1 MQLVYVVLAV
11 VMVWGLLETQGV
23 TAHLAAG
30 MVLVGASALIWVRMS
45 HPQRLVL
52 GLVVMTLLA
61 FAVHLAS
68 VGALIIVAYAA
79 LFFFS
84 MLVPSWLSP
93 VLLTVV
99 FWLEIWPLEPVLALR
114 LLIMAGL
121 GSGAWVLGLL
131 AHQNRAWEREQRS
144 WFTTKSELSQSL
156 KQVEYLAFH
165 DALTGLPNRRLLVR
179 HLEDSLTRVAKQGGA
194 LAVVYI
200 DLDHFKAV
208 NDGAGHEFGDR
219 VLKAAAAA
227 ITRML
232 HPGDVVGRQGGD
244 EFIIVLGSAATERD
258 AMEHIEKLRL
268 RLAEGLVLD
277 SRRVYVTASFGVALY
292 QGEHEQPEE
301 LLRRADLAL
310 YRAKEDGRNR
320 VALFLTELEQEASN
334 VYFLESGLRSA
345 MEESQ
350 FFLEY
355 QPQVDILSGL
365 TVGVE
370 ALLRWHAPDGTVRM
384 PDQFLPQAQK
394 LGLMQDIDAWV
405 LQHALDEM
413 YSMRWWHESQ
423 IVLGVNVSATTLDNS
438 EFVSRLQD
446 LLALYAVE
454 PGRLELE
461 ITESVMARNAEK
473 MANQLHEIRRC
484 GVGVAID
491 DFGVGYSSLSY
502 LKHYP
507 ATRLKIDRLFVSDL
521 PQSEAIARAII
532 AVAKSLGIALVAEG
546 VETQEQAQVLVRL
559 GCDVAQGFYYQRSVP
574 ASVLQ
579 IRYATERS

>member
-1 MQLVYVVLAV
+1 MVQGLVLTTGM
-11 VMVWGLLETQGV
+11 MV
-23 TAHLAAG
+23 HLAAA
-30 MVLVGASALIWVRMS
+30 MVLVGSLTLVWVRMS
-45 HPQRLVL
+45 HSQRLAV
-52 GLVVMTLLA
+52 GLLVMAALA
-61 FAVHLAS
+61 FAAHFADLV
-68 VGALIIVAYAA
+68 ALIIVAYAA

-93 VLLTVV
+93 ILLTAV
-99 FWLEIWPLEPVLALR
+99 FWLELWPHEPVLAMR
-114 LLIMAGL
+114 LVIMAGIA
-121 GSGAWVLGLL
+121 SGAWAFGLL
-131 AHQNRAWEREQRS
+131 AHRNKVWERQQRD
-144 WFTTKSELSQSL
+144 WFTTRSELSQSL

-165 DALTGLPNRRLLVR
+165 DALTGLPNRRLLIR
-179 HLEDSLTRVAKQGGA
+179 HLEDSLKRVKRQGGV
-194 LAVVYI
+194 LAVAYI

-219 VLKAAAAA
+219 VLKAAAAT

-232 HPGDVVGRQGGD
+232 QPGDVVGRQGGA
-244 EFIIVLGSAATERD
+244 EFIIVLGSASSEQDAVER
-258 AMEHIEKLRL
+258 IEKLRQ
-268 RLAEGLVLD
+268 RLAEGLMLD
-277 SRRVYVTASFGVALY
+277 NRHVYVTASFGVALY
-292 QGEHEQPEE
+292 EGDHENPEE

-320 VALFLTELEQEASN
+320 VALFLTELEQEASD
-334 VYFLESGLRSA
+334 VYFLESALRDA

-355 QPQVDILSGL
+355 QPQVDILSGV

-370 ALLRWHAPDGTVRM
+370 ALLRWHAPDGGVRM

-405 LQHALDEM
+405 LRHALQEM
-413 YSMRWWHESQ
+413 YDTPWWHDAQ
-423 IVLGVNVSATTLDNS
+423 IVLDVNVAATTLDDA
-438 EFVSRLQD
+438 EFVYRLRD
-446 LLALYAVE
+446 LLAEYDIA

-461 ITESVMARNAEK
+461 ITESVMVRNPEK
-473 MANQLHEIRRC
+473 MASRLNEIRRC

-502 LKHYP
+502 LKNYP
-507 ATRLKIDRLFVSDL
+507 ASRLKIDRLFVSDL

-546 VETQEQAQVLVRL
+546 VETEEQASVLLRL
-559 GCDVAQGFYYQRSVP
+559 GCNVAQGFYYQRSVP
-574 ASVLQ
+574 ASLVRIQ
-579 IRYATERS
+579 YAAARS